1 LGVSTWM
8 KLSLRI
14 KLFLFVPVF
23 ALVPWLG
30 YQTFQ
35 KLQHFATEAQSEALR
50 VLAES
55 LKPELDALNP
65 IDKQPGLRLG
75 PEPMRRP
82 PVLDGFFDEWPDGPD
97 ALADDRMSLKIGQ
110 FDDRLAFALEVKD
123 TTRFY
128 REPLFGRT
136 EAVPFDA
143 VRLRLTDRSSATDVV
158 LAAEASGAFDAEVT
172 NEPLP
177 LNTSLR
183 VRAYWWEFSGGYR
196 LEWDMPVSEV
206 EGRQIDLVQF
216 DHNWIEPIERR
227 YQFTIEPLNAR
238 LQQLARRLAGETRQI
253 MVIDS
258 DGLVMAKTTAPD
270 DMPSLLISD
279 AWQTGAVVTDQD
291 IRVNVPLT
299 TETGRYSIL
308 IAAPTSEI
316 VGTAQQALVTL
327 AWQTLGVLGV
337 LILGLSVYSGRLAE
351 RITRLRR
358 ELKSYLDTRGR
369 FSSEPYL
376 TDATTSDEVG
386 ELSRDVQ
393 QVLRD
398 LARYTAFL
406 ERIPRTLRHELS
418 NPMSTVQTSLELLS
432 DERDPD
438 QQARLR
444 ATAERGIQK
453 LESTLAKVTEAASLE
468 EALRDEDQHGFDVAR
483 VTRDAIESIQ
493 RTVTDRQWSVDIPAE
508 SVVILGND
516 LRFEQMLDKL
526 LDNARDYAPNDGL
539 ITIGIR
545 DQINAVSLWVENE
558 GPSLKI
564 QDGVD
569 AFQMFSGT
577 RNDSTGSHLGLG
589 LYVVRLIAESM
600 GAQVSIGNTKRGV
613 RVEVTGLRVP

>member
-1 LGVSTWM
+1 
-8 KLSLRI
+8 
-14 KLFLFVPVF
+14 VP
-23 ALVPWLG
+23 L
-30 YQTFQ
+30 
-35 KLQHFATEAQSEALR
+35 
-50 VLAES
+50 
-55 LKPELDALNP
+55 
-65 IDKQPGLRLG
+65 
-75 PEPMRRP
+75 
-82 PVLDGFFDEWPDGPD
+82 LDGFFDEWPDAPD
-97 ALADDRMSLKIGQ
+97 TLADDRVRLKIGQ
-110 FDDRLAFALEVKD
+110 FDDRLAFALEVRD

-136 EAVPFDA
+136 EVVPFDA
-143 VRLRLTDRSSATDVV
+143 VRLRFTDKISATDVE
-158 LAAEASGAFDAEVT
+158 LAVEASGEFDATVT
-172 NEPLP
+172 SEPLP
-177 LNTSLR
+177 LNTSMR
-183 VRAYWWEFSGGYR
+183 MRAYWWEFSGGYR
-196 LEWDMPVSEV
+196 LEWEMPVSQV
-206 EGRQIDLVQF
+206 VGRQIDLIQF
-216 DHNWIEPIERR
+216 DYNWIEPTERR
-227 YQFTIEPLNAR
+227 YQFSIEPLNAR
-238 LQQLARRLAGETRQI
+238 VQQLARRLAGEIRQI

-258 DGLVMAKTTAPD
+258 DGLVMAKTTTPD
-270 DMPSLLISD
+270 EMPSLLTSD
-279 AWQTGAVVTDQD
+279 AWQADAVITARD

-327 AWQTLGVLGV
+327 AWQTLGVLGL

-376 TDATTSDEVG
+376 TDAATSDEVG

-432 DERDPD
+432 DEKDPD

-493 RTVTDRQWSVDIPAE
+493 RTVTDRQWLLDVPSE

-526 LDNARDYAPNDGL
+526 LDNARDYTPVDGL
-539 ITIGIR
+539 ITVGIR

-558 GPSLKI
+558 GPPLKI

-600 GAQVSIGNTKRGV
+600 GAQVSIGNTTHGV
-613 RVEVTGLRVP
+613 RVEVTSLRVP

>member
-1 LGVSTWM
+1 M

-23 ALVPWLG
+23 VLVPWLG

-55 LKPELDALNP
+55 LKPELDTLARA
-65 IDKQPGLRLG
+65 DKLPGLRLV
-75 PEPMRRP
+75 PEPMRRVP
-82 PVLDGFFDEWPDGPD
+82 LLDGFFDEWPDAPF
-97 ALADDRMSLKIGQ
+97 ALADDRIRLKIGQ
-110 FDDRLAFALEVKD
+110 FDDRLAFALEVRD
-123 TTRFY
+123 STRFY

-136 EAVPFDA
+136 EAVPFDV
-143 VRLRLTDRSSATDVV
+143 VRLRLSDRSSATDVV
-158 LAAEASGAFDAEVT
+158 LAVEASGAFDAVV
-172 NEPLP
+172 NSAPLP
-177 LNTSLR
+177 LMTNLR
-183 VRAYWWEFSGGYR
+183 IRAYWWEFSGGYR
-196 LEWDMPVSEV
+196 LEWEMPVSQIV
-206 EGRQIDLVQF
+206 GRQIDLIQL

-227 YQFTIEPLNAR
+227 YQFSIEPLNAR
-238 LQQLARRLAGETRQI
+238 VQQLARRLAGETRQM
-253 MVIDS
+253 MVVDS
-258 DGLVMAKTTAPD
+258 DGLVMARTPTPD
-270 DMPSLLISD
+270 DMSSLLVSD
-279 AWQTGAVVTDQD
+279 AWQTGAVITDQD

-299 TETGRYSIL
+299 TETGHYSVL
-308 IAAPTSEI
+308 IVAPTSEI

-327 AWQTLGVLGV
+327 AWQTLGVLGL

-351 RITRLRR
+351 RIARLRR

-376 TDATTSDEVG
+376 TDAQTSDEVG

-432 DERDPD
+432 DEKDPEH
-438 QQARLR
+438 QARLR

-468 EALRDEDQHGFDVAR
+468 EALRDEDRHGFDVAR

-493 RTVTDRQWSVDIPAE
+493 RTVTDRQWSLNIP
-508 SVVILGND
+508 SDPVVIFGND

-526 LDNARDYAPNDGL
+526 LDNARDYTPVNGR
-539 ITIGIR
+539 ITVGIR
-545 DQINAVSLWVENE
+545 DHINAVSLWVENE
-558 GPSLKI
+558 GPSL
-564 QDGVD
+564 QVHNGVD

-600 GAQVSIGNTKRGV
+600 GAQVSIGNTEQGV
-613 RVEVTGLRVP
+613 RVEVTGLKVP

>member
-1 LGVSTWM
+1 M

-55 LKPELDALNP
+55 LKPELDTLLRA
-65 IDKQPGLRLG
+65 DKLSGLRLV
-75 PEPMRRP
+75 PEPMRRVP
-82 PVLDGFFDEWPDGPD
+82 LLDGFFDEWPDAPY
-97 ALADDRMSLKIGQ
+97 ALADDRVRLKIGQ
-110 FDDRLAFALEVKD
+110 FDDRLAFALEVRD
-123 TTRFY
+123 STRFY

-136 EAVPFDA
+136 EAVPFDV
-143 VRLRLTDRSSATDVV
+143 VRLRLSDRSSATDVV
-158 LAAEASGAFDAEVT
+158 LAVEASGAFDAVV
-172 NEPLP
+172 NSAPLP
-177 LNTSLR
+177 LMTNLR
-183 VRAYWWEFSGGYR
+183 IRAYWWEFSGGYR
-196 LEWDMPVSEV
+196 LEWEMPVSQIV
-206 EGRQIDLVQF
+206 GRQIDLIQL

-227 YQFTIEPLNAR
+227 YQFSIEPLNAR
-238 LQQLARRLAGETRQI
+238 VQQLARRLAGETRQM
-253 MVIDS
+253 MVVDS
-258 DGLVMAKTTAPD
+258 DGLVMARTPTPD
-270 DMPSLLISD
+270 DMSSLLVSD
-279 AWQTGAVVTDQD
+279 AWQTGAVITDQD

-299 TETGRYSIL
+299 TETGHYSVL
-308 IAAPTSEI
+308 IVAPTSEI

-327 AWQTLGVLGV
+327 AWQTLGILGL

-351 RITRLRR
+351 RIARLRR

-376 TDATTSDEVG
+376 TDAQTSDEVG

-432 DERDPD
+432 DEKDPEH
-438 QQARLR
+438 QARLR

-468 EALRDEDQHGFDVAR
+468 EALRDEDRHGFDVAR

-493 RTVTDRQWSVDIPAE
+493 RTVTDRQWSLNIP
-508 SVVILGND
+508 SDPVVIFGND

-526 LDNARDYAPNDGL
+526 LDNARDYTPINGR
-539 ITIGIR
+539 ITVGIR
-545 DQINAVSLWVENE
+545 DHINAVSLWVENE
-558 GPSLKI
+558 GPSL
-564 QDGVD
+564 QVHNGVD

-600 GAQVSIGNTKRGV
+600 GAQVSIGNTEQGV
-613 RVEVTGLRVP
+613 RVEVTGLKVP

>member
-1 LGVSTWM
+1 M

-35 KLQHFATEAQSEALR
+35 KLQHFATEAQAEALR

-55 LKPELDALNP
+55 LKPELDTLLRA
-65 IDKQPGLRLG
+65 DKLSGLRLV
-75 PEPMRRP
+75 PEPMRRVP
-82 PVLDGFFDEWPDGPD
+82 LLDGFFDEWPDAPY
-97 ALADDRMSLKIGQ
+97 ALADDRVRLKIGQ
-110 FDDRLAFALEVKD
+110 FDDRLAFALEVRD
-123 TTRFY
+123 STRFY

-143 VRLRLTDRSSATDVV
+143 VRLRFSDRSSATDVV
-158 LAAEASGAFDAEVT
+158 LAVEASGAFDAIV
-172 NEPLP
+172 NSAPLP
-177 LNTSLR
+177 LVTDLR
-183 VRAYWWEFSGGYR
+183 IRAYWWEFSGGYR
-196 LEWDMPVSEV
+196 LEWEMPVSQIV
-206 EGRQIDLVQF
+206 GRQIDLIQL

-227 YQFTIEPLNAR
+227 YQFSVEPLNAR
-238 LQQLARRLAGETRQI
+238 VQQLARRLAGETRQM
-253 MVIDS
+253 MVVDS
-258 DGLVMAKTTAPD
+258 DGLVMARTPTPD
-270 DMPSLLISD
+270 DMSSLLVSD
-279 AWQTGAVVTDQD
+279 AWQTGAVITDQD

-299 TETGRYSIL
+299 TETGRYSVL
-308 IAAPTSEI
+308 IVAPTSEI

-327 AWQTLGVLGV
+327 AWQTLGVLGL

-351 RITRLRR
+351 RIARLRR

-376 TDATTSDEVG
+376 TDAQTSDEVG

-398 LARYTAFL
+398 LARYTTFL

-432 DERDPD
+432 DEKDPEH
-438 QQARLR
+438 QARLR

-468 EALRDEDQHGFDVAR
+468 EALRDEDRHGFDVAR

-493 RTVTDRQWSVDIPAE
+493 RTVTDRQWSLNIP
-508 SVVILGND
+508 SDPVVIFGND

-526 LDNARDYAPNDGL
+526 LDNARDYTPINGR
-539 ITIGIR
+539 ITVGIR
-545 DQINAVSLWVENE
+545 DHINAVSLWVENE
-558 GPSLKI
+558 GPSL
-564 QDGVD
+564 QVHNGVD

-600 GAQVSIGNTKRGV
+600 GAQVSIGNTEQGV
-613 RVEVTGLRVP
+613 RVEVIGLRIP

>member
-1 LGVSTWM
+1 M

-35 KLQHFATEAQSEALR
+35 KLQHFATEAQAEALR

-55 LKPELDALNP
+55 LKPELDTLLRA
-65 IDKQPGLRLG
+65 DKLSGLRLV
-75 PEPMRRP
+75 PEPMRRVP
-82 PVLDGFFDEWPDGPD
+82 LLDGFFDEWPDAPY
-97 ALADDRMSLKIGQ
+97 ALADDRVRLKIGQ
-110 FDDRLAFALEVKD
+110 FDDRLAFALEVRD
-123 TTRFY
+123 STRFY

-143 VRLRLTDRSSATDVV
+143 VRLRFSDRSSATDVV
-158 LAAEASGAFDAEVT
+158 LAVEASGAFDAIV
-172 NEPLP
+172 NSAPLP
-177 LNTSLR
+177 LVTDLR
-183 VRAYWWEFSGGYR
+183 IRAYWWEFSGGYR
-196 LEWDMPVSEV
+196 LEWEMPVSQIV
-206 EGRQIDLVQF
+206 GRQIDLIQL

-227 YQFTIEPLNAR
+227 YQFSVEPLNAR
-238 LQQLARRLAGETRQI
+238 VQQLARRLAGETRQM
-253 MVIDS
+253 MVVDS
-258 DGLVMAKTTAPD
+258 DGLVMARTPTPD
-270 DMPSLLISD
+270 DMSSLLVSD
-279 AWQTGAVVTDQD
+279 AWQTGAVITDQD

-299 TETGRYSIL
+299 TETGRYSVL
-308 IAAPTSEI
+308 IVAPTSEI

-327 AWQTLGVLGV
+327 AWQTLGVLGL

-351 RITRLRR
+351 RIARLRR

-376 TDATTSDEVG
+376 TDAQTSDEVG

-432 DERDPD
+432 DEKDPEH
-438 QQARLR
+438 QARLR

-468 EALRDEDQHGFDVAR
+468 EALRDEDRHGFDVAR

-493 RTVTDRQWSVDIPAE
+493 RTVTDRQWSLNIP
-508 SVVILGND
+508 SDPVVIFGND

-526 LDNARDYAPNDGL
+526 LDNARDYTPINGR
-539 ITIGIR
+539 ITVGIR
-545 DQINAVSLWVENE
+545 DHINAVSLWVENE
-558 GPSLKI
+558 GPSL
-564 QDGVD
+564 QVHNGVD

-600 GAQVSIGNTKRGV
+600 GAQVSIGNTEQGV
-613 RVEVTGLRVP
+613 RVEVIGLRIP

>member
-1 LGVSTWM
+1 
-8 KLSLRI
+8 
-14 KLFLFVPVF
+14 
-23 ALVPWLG
+23 
-30 YQTFQ
+30 
-35 KLQHFATEAQSEALR
+35 
-50 VLAES
+50 
-55 LKPELDALNP
+55 
-65 IDKQPGLRLG
+65 
-75 PEPMRRP
+75 
-82 PVLDGFFDEWPDGPD
+82 
-97 ALADDRMSLKIGQ
+97 
-110 FDDRLAFALEVKD
+110 
-123 TTRFY
+123 
-128 REPLFGRT
+128 
-136 EAVPFDA
+136 
-143 VRLRLTDRSSATDVV
+143 
-158 LAAEASGAFDAEVT
+158 
-172 NEPLP
+172 
-177 LNTSLR
+177 
-183 VRAYWWEFSGGYR
+183 
-196 LEWDMPVSEV
+196 MPVSQV
-206 EGRQIDLVQF
+206 VGRQIDLIQF

-227 YQFTIEPLNAR
+227 YQFSIEPLNAR
-238 LQQLARRLAGETRQI
+238 VQQLARRLAGETRQI

-258 DGLVMAKTTAPD
+258 DGLVMAKTTTPD
-270 DMPSLLISD
+270 EMPSLLVSD
-279 AWQTGAVVTDQD
+279 AWQAGAVITEQD

-327 AWQTLGVLGV
+327 AWQTLGVLGL

-376 TDATTSDEVG
+376 TDAATSDEVG

-432 DERDPD
+432 DEKDPD

-493 RTVTDRQWSVDIPAE
+493 RTVTDRQWLLDIPSD

-526 LDNARDYAPNDGL
+526 LDNARDYTAVDGL
-539 ITIGIR
+539 ITVGIR
-545 DQINAVSLWVENE
+545 DHINAVSLWVENE

-577 RNDSTGSHLGLG
+577 RNDSPGSHLGLG

-600 GAQVSIGNTKRGV
+600 GAQVSIGNTVHGV

>member
-1 LGVSTWM
+1 M
-8 KLSLRI
+8 KFSLRI

-55 LKPELDALNP
+55 LKPELDILSRPETVA
-65 IDKQPGLRLG
+65 GLRIT
-75 PEPMRRP
+75 PEPMRRV
-82 PVLDGFFDEWPDGPD
+82 PVIDGFFDEWPDTVN
-97 ALADDRMSLKIGQ
+97 AFADDRIRMKIGQ
-110 FDDRLAFALEVKD
+110 FDEQIVFALEVKD
-123 TTRFY
+123 STRFY
-128 REPLFGRT
+128 REPLFGRS

-143 VRLRLTDRSSATDVV
+143 IWLRLTGVSSVEEV
-158 LAAEASGAFDAEVT
+158 ILAAEASGGFDAPVSSD
-172 NEPLP
+172 PL
-177 LNTSLR
+177 LLDAKSR
-183 VRAYWWEFSGGYR
+183 IRAYWWEISGGYR
-196 LEWDMPVSEV
+196 LEWEMPVSQV
-206 EGRQIDLVQF
+206 LSRQIDFIQY

-227 YQFTIEPLNAR
+227 YRFGIEPLNAKV
-238 LQQLARRLAGETRQI
+238 QQLARRLAGETRQI

-258 DGLVMAKTTAPD
+258 DGLVIAKTTVPD
-270 DMPSLLISD
+270 EMPSLLVSD
-279 AWQTGAVVTDQD
+279 ASTRDVTMTEQD
-291 IRVNVPLT
+291 IRLNVPLS

-316 VGTAQQALVTL
+316 VGAAQQALVTL
-327 AWQTLGVLGV
+327 AWQTLGVLIL
-337 LILGLSVYSGRLAE
+337 LILGLSIYSGRLAE

-369 FSSEPYL
+369 FSSEPAL
-376 TDATTSDEVG
+376 TDARTADEVG

-432 DERDPD
+432 DEKDPE

-483 VTRDAIESIQ
+483 VTRDAVESIQ
-493 RTVTDRQWSVDIPAE
+493 RMVTDRRWRLDAPIDPVI
-508 SVVILGND
+508 ILGND

-526 LDNARDYAPNDGL
+526 FDNARDFTPAGGL
-539 ITIGIR
+539 ITVGIR
-545 DQINAVSLWVENE
+545 DHINAVSVWVENS
-558 GPSLKI
+558 GSSL
-564 QDGVD
+564 QLHNGVD
-569 AFQMFSGT
+569 AFQMFCGT

-600 GAQVSIGNTKRGV
+600 GGQVSIGNTEQGV
-613 RVEVTGLRVP
+613 RVEVTGLDVP